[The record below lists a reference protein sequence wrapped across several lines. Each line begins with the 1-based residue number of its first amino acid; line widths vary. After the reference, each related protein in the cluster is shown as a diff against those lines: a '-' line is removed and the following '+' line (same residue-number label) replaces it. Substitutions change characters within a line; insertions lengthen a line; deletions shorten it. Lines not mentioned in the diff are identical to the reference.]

1 MSAHESYPN
10 NNSALVTGTAG
21 FSRCRRYRYWLRRD
35 WDPLLP
41 QCAFIGLNPSTADA
55 NSDDPTLRRC
65 LNFAEDWGYGS
76 LFMVNLF
83 AWRAKDPRELER
95 VADPVGARTNL
106 WLRRA
111 HAEADLVVAAWG
123 NGGHLVGRAQS
134 VEAWL
139 GNSQCL
145 GVTAQGM
152 PRHPL
157 YCARTARPRSWRRPL
172 R

>member
-1 MSAHESYPN
+1 M
-10 NNSALVTGTAG
+10 G
-21 FSRCRRYRYWLRRD
+21 FAR
-35 WDPLLP
+35 
-41 QCAFIGLNPSTADA
+41 Q
-55 NSDDPTLRRC
+55 
-65 LNFAEDWGYGS
+65 WGYGS
-76 LFMVNLF
+76 LLLVNLF
-83 AWRAKDPRELER
+83 GFRATDPAALST
-95 VADPVGARTNL
+95 VSDPVGPRANH

-111 HAEADLVVAAWG
+111 AAESPLLVAAWG
-123 NGGHLVGRAQS
+123 NGGHLLGRARA

-157 YCARTARPRSWRRPL
+157 YCARTARPKAWHRAL

>member
-1 MSAHESYPN
+1 MRAGEKDSNYSEP
-10 NNSALVTGTAG
+10 LTGAAG
-21 FSRCRRYRYWLRRD
+21 FSRCRRYRYWLRRH

-41 QCAFIGLNPSTADA
+41 HCAFIGLNPSTADA
-55 NSDDPTLRRC
+55 RSDDPTLRRC
-65 LNFAEDWGYGS
+65 LNFAKDWGYGS
-76 LFMVNLF
+76 LLMVNLF
-83 AWRAKDPRELER
+83 SWRATDPEELER

-111 HAEADLVVAAWG
+111 RTEADLVVAAWG
-123 NGGHLVGRAQS
+123 NGGHLLGRARA

-139 GNSQCL
+139 GNSKCL

-157 YCARTARPRSWRRPL
+157 YRARAAKPTAWHRTL